1 MISDMYSE
9 YLLEHAHAP
18 QNKMVLQPCA
28 CHTSVIN
35 EGCADT
41 LELYMNVNENK
52 ITSVSFEG
60 TLCAL
65 STASASL
72 FTEFLK
78 NKSLDEVRLLT
89 PGSVYTL
96 LGVTITESRTRCV
109 LLCYQALQ
117 KSLSTCFP
125 LQK

>member
-1 MISDMYSE
+1 MTSDMYSE
-9 YLLEHAHAP
+9 YLLEHARAP
-18 QNKMVLQPCA
+18 QNKMVLQTCI
-28 CHTSVIN
+28 CHVTVIN

-41 LELYMNVNENK
+41 LELYINVNENK
-52 ITSVSFEG
+52 IANISFEG

-65 STASASL
+65 STAAASL

-78 NKSLDEVRLLT
+78 SKSLDEVRVLT

-96 LGVTITESRTRCV
+96 LGVTISESRTRCV
-109 LLCYQALQ
+109 LLCYEALQ

>member
-1 MISDMYSE
+1 MISNMYSE
-9 YLLEHAHAP
+9 YLLEHARAP
-18 QNKMVLQPCA
+18 QNKMVLRTCI
-28 CHTSVIN
+28 CHVAVIN

-41 LELYMNVNENK
+41 LELYLNVNENI
-52 ITSVSFEG
+52 ITGISFEG

-65 STASASL
+65 STAAASL

-78 NKSLDEVRLLT
+78 SKSLDEVRVLT
-89 PGSVYTL
+89 PESVYTL
-96 LGVTITESRTRCV
+96 LGVTISESRTRCV
-109 LLCYQALQ
+109 LLCYEALQ